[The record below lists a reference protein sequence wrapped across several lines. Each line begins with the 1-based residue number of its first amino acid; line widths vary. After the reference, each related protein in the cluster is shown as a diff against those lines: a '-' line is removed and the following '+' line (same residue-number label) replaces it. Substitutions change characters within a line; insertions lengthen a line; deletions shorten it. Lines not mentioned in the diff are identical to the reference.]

1 MSVNTTAN
9 EAPKWASRRIIST
22 IIALPFGFALISGW
36 SISSG
41 ASGCAGPVSVE
52 PRNDLGSTAMP
63 DASTMMMT
71 TQSRFVALLSTAGAL
86 YSDAPPL
93 PAYQQWKRDPSY
105 LADGT
110 DQYMYYAGSS
120 YPNELWILGV
130 YKSTG
135 SQTPPNWSTG
145 MQALPGTANSWE
157 TQDQMAPTVYV
168 STGAP
173 KFVMYY
179 AATGDTTRPDYV
191 TQIGRATS
199 NDGMTFTRSGT
210 APVLAVPTF
219 DGTTQAAAPTTQ
231 RPDAYGVTDPSV
243 LVDGSDLV
251 LYYAGLDC
259 AAGADG
265 TCTYKIF
272 RTVSTDNGLSFPPGE
287 AITLGTGP
295 NAPGGIAGPSVLKT
309 SAGGY
314 VLAYTLVAAPV
325 SKTRLSVREGLA
337 RGSVGIATSSDGKNF
352 TYAGPAATDPL
363 IAKGSSNY
371 SEGAFAPSIYL
382 SGSAIKLWFSTNN
395 KQSSF
400 TYFSILPASLTEFK

>member
-41 ASGCAGPVSVE
+41 ASGCAGPVPVE

-63 DASTMMMT
+63 DASTMMMM
-71 TQSRFVALLSTAGAL
+71 TQSRFAALLGTAGAL
-86 YSDAPPL
+86 YSDAPPA
-93 PAYQQWKRDPSY
+93 PGYQQWKRDPSY

-120 YPNELWILGV
+120 YLNELWILGV

-135 SQTPPNWSTG
+135 SQTTPNWATG

-168 STGAP
+168 TTGAP

-199 NDGMTFTRSGT
+199 SDGLTFTRSGT

-243 LVDGSDLV
+243 LLDGSAIV

-259 AAGADG
+259 TAGAAG

-272 RTVSTDNGLSFPPGE
+272 RTVSTDNGMSFPPGE
-287 AITLGTGP
+287 AITLSTGP

-309 SAGGY
+309 SAGVY
-314 VLAYTLVAAPV
+314 VLTYTILAAPV
-325 SKTRLSVREGLA
+325 SKTRLSVIQGLT
-337 RGSVGIATSSDGKNF
+337 RGAVGIATSSDGKNF
-352 TYAGPAATDPL
+352 TYAGASDTNPL
-363 IAKGSSNY
+363 IAKGGNNY
-371 SEGAFAPSIYL
+371 SEGAFAPSVYL
-382 SGSAIKLWFSTNN
+382 SGSSMKLWFSGYD
-395 KQSSF
+395 KLSGGS
-400 TYFSILPASLTEFK
+400 YFSILPASLTEFK